1 MRIFC
6 IQIYLNYSSKD
17 VWKGSFDVR
26 HVNVWHWFDWWYR
39 EVRVL
44 RTWQF
49 STIDL
54 FTLRNFLQLFWIC
67 VHLLCSTKW
76 IIAKLIRSKTFS
88 IISFESQ
95 LYVCFK
101 QIKNSC
107 QKSTSKRSRIES
119 LVAQM
124 LKDND
129 ARFFLFLKFFFV
141 LDFFFQQP
149 LSFLVCQYV
158 CSTKTY
164 ILTEN
169 VF

>member
-6 IQIYLNYSSKD
+6 IQIYLHYSSKD

-44 RTWQF
+44 CTWQF

-119 LVAQM
+119 LRAQM

-129 ARFFLFLKFFFV
+129 ARFFFCFWKFFLFLNFFFNN
-141 LDFFFQQP
+141 LY
-149 LSFLVCQYV
+149 LSLYV
-158 CSTKTY
+158 SM
-164 ILTEN
+164 
-169 VF
+169 